1 MGPKK
6 TAKDAEA
13 SSAKRAK
20 VDAEAAAQV
29 GERVGGWVERDTR
42 VLRELM
48 AGVLKDFGPMR
59 TCWLRK

>member
-29 GERVGGWVERDTR
+29 GREWVGGEGNSGASRAD
-42 VLRELM
+42 
-48 AGVLKDFGPMR
+48 GPQPGGFW
-59 TCWLRK
+59 TNVHLLAQE